1 MSTSPFQDLN
11 RLTSLGDGRY
21 TATIDSIWT
30 IGPKVH
36 GGSMMAVCAAA
47 ARRCLRDGAG
57 ENDSLLK
64 MQPLAVSANYLSAPD
79 PGEVELEVI
88 VRKQGRQVALFD
100 VELSQAGRSAVR
112 AAVTLGFPDDGDP
125 TFVTA
130 SSIDDMS
137 PEPPESAW
145 QSSAITR
152 WRRSCMSVRVAT
164 CESTPPRRT
173 S

>member
-112 AAVTLGFPDDGDP
+112 GGGHAR
-125 TFVTA
+125 
-130 SSIDDMS
+130 I
-137 PEPPESAW
+137 
-145 QSSAITR
+145 
-152 WRRSCMSVRVAT
+152 
-164 CESTPPRRT
+164 PR
-173 S
+173 

>member
-1 MSTSPFQDLN
+1 MIRRPPRSTRTDTLLP
-11 RLTSLGDGRY
+11 Y
-21 TATIDSIWT
+21 TTLFRSQ
-30 IGPKVH
+30 
-36 GGSMMAVCAAA
+36 
-47 ARRCLRDGAG
+47 CLRDGAG

-130 SSIDDMS
+130 SSIDAMS
-137 PEPPESAW
+137 PDPPERAVAVSGEPPMAQETGRAHG
-145 QSSAITR
+145 
-152 WRRSCMSVRVAT
+152 
-164 CESTPPRRT
+164 
-173 S
+173 